1 MVLKL
6 RISLGMAFIASCLT
20 LLVSALNSITLSAM
34 AYRTLVSLVL
44 FAVFGYT
51 CGQFAEQFL
60 QKKLDEIKPEDTNV
74 DIASSDDENGDE
86 TPAEKFEPLNPENL
100 ENMTLTQK

>member
-20 LLVSALNSITLSAM
+20 LLVSAFNSITLSAM
-34 AYRTLVSLVL
+34 AYRTVVSLVL

-60 QKKLDEIKPEDTNV
+60 QKNLDEIEPKDTNIH
-74 DIASSDDENGDE
+74 IASSDDENGDE
-86 TPAEKFEPLNPENL
+86 TPTENFEPLNPENL
-100 ENMTLTQK
+100 ENIALTQK